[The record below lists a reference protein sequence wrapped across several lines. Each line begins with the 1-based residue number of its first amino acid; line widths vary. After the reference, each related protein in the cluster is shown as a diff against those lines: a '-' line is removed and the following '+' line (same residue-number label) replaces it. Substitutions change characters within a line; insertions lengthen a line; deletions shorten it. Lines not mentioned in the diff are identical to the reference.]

1 MVMHVMQTEDF
12 NNFINNPLHQQVL
25 DTFVRRATRREFPVI
40 KYIVYL
46 QFSAVV
52 AQDQELLDSLI
63 RFGFDEIY

>member
-1 MVMHVMQTEDF
+1 MQTEDF
-12 NNFINNPLHQQVL
+12 NNFLNNSLHKQVL

>member
-1 MVMHVMQTEDF
+1 MQTEDF
-12 NNFINNPLHQQVL
+12 NNFLNNPLHKQVL